1 MALSPGLRLGAY
13 EVVAPLGA
21 GAMGEV
27 YRARDTRL
35 GREVALKVLPPEMA
49 ADVKRRARFEREARA
64 VASLN
69 HPHIVTLY
77 SLEEE
82 GATLFLTMEL
92 VEGETV
98 AAIVARKR
106 MDIPGLLRIASAVAD
121 AVGYA
126 HAHGILHRDLK
137 PANLM
142 VAREGRVKV
151 LDFGLAKLWRVEGEG
166 EASLGSAATQS
177 LPEPLT
183 ERHATVGTPHYMS
196 PEQAEGGVL
205 DQRTD
210 IFSLGVVLYE
220 LAAGERPFR
229 GSSVTSVLA
238 SVLRDTPRPLCE
250 LSPAVPP
257 ALASI
262 VMRCL
267 EKDASRRYQ
276 SARELRDDLDAVRQR
291 TEAQPGPVLT
301 SIHAPATPVRRSVA
315 VLPFLNLSPDPENE
329 FFADGI
335 AEDVIAQ
342 LSKMRA
348 MKVISRTSTMRFKG
362 RDESLREIAGKL
374 GVATIVEGSVRRAG
388 NRVRIVAE
396 LIDAETDAHLWAET
410 YDRQLTDI
418 FEIQSE
424 VALRIADGLRAEL
437 STEERARV
445 GEPVPVGLE
454 AYQFYLRGRQ
464 SLFRYTEA
472 GVHEALEHLQR
483 SLVLEPG
490 YAAAHALTGLA
501 FMIMALGFGA
511 GSLRPRDAHAQ
522 GKAAVRRA
530 LDLDPLNGEAHG
542 TLGALKFMADF
553 DWGGAEESFLRG
565 RQLSPGSSF
574 VLDLFGLMFSAQER
588 YEEALAV
595 QRRSRELDPL
605 TIVHTSDL
613 ATTLIR
619 AGRYDEAMREARYA
633 VEMEGTF
640 PLGHSALGWALVLA
654 GEPDEGLFELE
665 KAVALSPGNVLLRSQ
680 LGEACAMAGREARAR
695 EILAELDRLARERHV
710 MPYHLAYVHTGLG
723 EHERAIDL
731 LEAAEEERGGGVY
744 GIKGSFLF
752 TPLRGHPRFRA
763 LLKRMNLGEPGE
775 WATAFSPAPCGA

>member
-1 MALSPGLRLGAY
+1 MALSSGVRLGPY

-21 GAMGEV
+21 GGMGEV

-35 GREVALKVLPPEMA
+35 GREVALKVLLPA
-49 ADVKRRARFEREARA
+49 LADDVKRRARFELEARA

-82 GATLFLTMEL
+82 GTTVFLTMEL

-98 AAIVARKR
+98 AALVARQR
-106 MDIPGLLRIASAVAD
+106 LDLAGLLRIASAVAD

-126 HAHGILHRDLK
+126 HDHGVLHRDLK

-142 VAREGRVKV
+142 VTREGRVKV
-151 LDFGLAKLWRVEGEG
+151 LDFGLAKLLAPADDGD
-166 EASLGSAATQS
+166 ASPASTASTTSG
-177 LPEPLT
+177 PLT
-183 ERHATVGTPHYMS
+183 ERHAAVGTPHYMS

-220 LAAGERPFR
+220 LAAGERPFKG
-229 GSSVTSVLA
+229 GSATSVLA
-238 SVLRDTPRPLCE
+238 SVLRDTPRPLGE
-250 LSPAVPP
+250 LNPAMPR
-257 ALASI
+257 ALAGI

-267 EKDASRRYQ
+267 EKDAARRYQ

-291 TEAQPGPVLT
+291 TEAQPAPLPT
-301 SIHAPATPVRRSVA
+301 TIHAPATPVRSSVA
-315 VLPFLNLSPDPENE
+315 VLPFLNLSPDAENE
-329 FFADGI
+329 FFVDGI
-335 AEDVIAQ
+335 AEDVIAR

-348 MKVISRTSTMRFKG
+348 LKVISRTSSMRFKG
-362 RDESLREIAGKL
+362 RSESLREIAGKL

-472 GVHEALEHLQR
+472 GVHEGIEHLQR
-483 SLVLEPG
+483 ALALEPG
-490 YAAAHALTGLA
+490 YAAAHGLAGMA

-522 GKAAVRRA
+522 GKAAVGRA

-574 VLDLFGLMFSAQER
+574 VLDLFGLMLSAQER
-588 YEEALAV
+588 FEEALAV

-640 PLGHSALGWALVLA
+640 PLGHSALGWALLLA
-654 GEPDEGLFELE
+654 GEPDEGLCELE

-680 LGEACAMAGREARAR
+680 LGEACAMAGQEARAR
-695 EILAELDRLARERHV
+695 EILAELDRLARERYV

-723 EHERAIDL
+723 ENERAIDL

-752 TPLRGHPRFRA
+752 APLRSHPRFRA
-763 LLKRMNLGEPGE
+763 LLKRMNLAEPGE
-775 WATAFSPAPCGA
+775 RAAAVRPAPYGA